1 RPVARDKICSGERR
15 TIAFAGEQAE
25 ATRGDEGA
33 KPGGDAMW
41 ALVIYLGFVA
51 AFGFVAFEISAVA
64 EHFMSKA
71 ASLTLFLALF
81 FGNFVAAW
89 WATYFVMERALK
101 KLA

>member
-1 RPVARDKICSGERR
+1 
-15 TIAFAGEQAE
+15 
-25 ATRGDEGA
+25 
-33 KPGGDAMW
+33 MW
-41 ALVIYLGFVA
+41 ALLIYLGFVVV
-51 AFGFVAFEISAVA
+51 FGFAAYEIAAVA
-64 EHFMSKA
+64 EAFMSKP